1 MYQSILVPLDGSERA
16 EQILPHAKELA
27 MKFGATLLLLQV
39 ITPIYH
45 MESLESAGYVQIM
58 LDAAKRMENKA
69 EVYLETVKTNLK
81 NDGVDAVVQV
91 AQGEPVE
98 RILAAAEEGEVD
110 LIAMS
115 SHGRTGLPRVLFGSV
130 AAGVLHNTGRPL
142 LLIRAEDSS
151 RTD

>member
-1 MYQSILVPLDGSERA
+1 
-16 EQILPHAKELA
+16 

>member
-69 EVYLETVKTNLK
+69 EVYLETVKTNVK